1 MEEIMTTFTRI
12 FTFGADHVS
21 PFTGERLGNQYVTIV
36 VPDDDGNALATDRG
50 RAFMLAAFGQRW
62 SMEYRSEQAA
72 GVERYGLIEHAR
84 IELTL
89 SADREASADLVTPPR
104 QAQEKPQTCHAKI
117 GEPDRMTECGM
128 PIEYV
133 TRTFITPNG
142 GDVSGWKHV
151 DRSITASH
159 HAVPNPR

>member
-1 MEEIMTTFTRI
+1 MKLLRI

-21 PFTGERLGNQYVTIV
+21 PYTGERLGNQYVTIT
-36 VPDDDGNALATDRG
+36 VPNDDGKALILDRA
-50 RAFMLAAFGQRW
+50 RSLMLAAFGQQW
-62 SMEYRSEQAA
+62 SNEYATEESA
-72 GVERYGLIEHAR
+72 GVERFGLIEHAR
-84 IELTL
+84 IEVTLTPDHDPDVAP
-89 SADREASADLVTPPR
+89 SVTPPR

-117 GEPDRMTECGM
+117 GEPYRMTECGM

-133 TRTFITPNG
+133 TRTFLTPNEG
-142 GDVSGWKHV
+142 QASGWKHV